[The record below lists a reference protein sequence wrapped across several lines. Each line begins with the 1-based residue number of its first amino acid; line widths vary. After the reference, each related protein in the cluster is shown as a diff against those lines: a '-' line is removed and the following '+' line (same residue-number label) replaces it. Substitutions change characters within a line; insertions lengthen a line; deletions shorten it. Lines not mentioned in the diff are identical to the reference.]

1 MAKQEDFFDAN
12 LCLFLYFFF
21 LDEFVSVTFKNTLC
35 KLLSFANNEI
45 INDVVFF
52 DANKKNK

>member
-21 LDEFVSVTFKNTLC
+21 WMSLC
-35 KLLSFANNEI
+35 QLHSKILYANYFHLPTMKLLMMLF
-45 INDVVFF
+45 FF